1 MPAACIPISEKGR
14 LDIVVRT
21 FMLIYV
27 RTTIVL
33 DDGIAR
39 EAKRLAARRGIT
51 LSDLVGEAL
60 RAALAEPS
68 RPAPRFEMITYGE
81 GAAQTHHEPRDLA
94 AAMEQDDRR
103 SLGD

>member
-1 MPAACIPISEKGR
+1 MDE
-14 LDIVVRT
+14 LDIDARIY
-21 FMLIYV
+21 MLTYV

-33 DDGIAR
+33 DDGLAR

-68 RPAPRFEMITYGE
+68 KPAPRFEMVTYGE
-81 GAAQTHHEPRDLA
+81 GAAPVHHEPRDLA
-94 AAMEQDDRR
+94 AALEEDDRR
-103 SLGD
+103 SLGE

>member
-1 MPAACIPISEKGR
+1 
-14 LDIVVRT
+14 
-21 FMLIYV
+21 MLISM

-33 DDGIAR
+33 DDGLAR

-68 RPAPRFEMITYGE
+68 RPAPRFEMVTYGE
-81 GAAQTHHEPRDLA
+81 GAARVHHEPKDFA
-94 AAMEQDDRR
+94 AALEEDDRR
-103 SLGD
+103 SLGE